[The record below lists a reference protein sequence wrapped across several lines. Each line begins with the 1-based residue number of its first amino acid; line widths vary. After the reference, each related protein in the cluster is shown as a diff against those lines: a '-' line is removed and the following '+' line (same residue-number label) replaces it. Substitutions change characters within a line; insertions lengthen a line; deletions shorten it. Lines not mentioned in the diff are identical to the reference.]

1 MTLKVVSNG
10 NPGAFWDKHCPTQDE
25 INELMQKGTDY
36 EDAADIKFIPCEPS
50 IYDGDTDAV
59 LMDVQSGK
67 TIRYDF
73 RDGRCYSQNGDE
85 LSDEYA
91 EAAHAAG
98 IPEGDASTDENL
110 KLLISNVESIYGSP
124 ENITLVTQ
132 EDADDEM

>member
-25 INELMQKGTDY
+25 INELMQKGADY

-50 IYDGDTDAV
+50 IYDGNTDAV

>member
-25 INELMQKGTDY
+25 INELMQKGADY

-59 LMDVQSGK
+59 LMDVQDGK

>member
-25 INELMQKGTDY
+25 INELMQKGADY

-91 EAAHAAG
+91 EAAHAAD

>member
-10 NPGAFWDKHCPTQDE
+10 NPGAFWDEHCPTQDE
-25 INELMQKGTDY
+25 INELMQKGADY

>member
-25 INELMQKGTDY
+25 INELMQKGADY

-73 RDGRCYSQNGDE
+73 RDSRCYSQNGDE

>member
-25 INELMQKGTDY
+25 INELMQKGADY

-50 IYDGDTDAV
+50 IYDGDTNAV

>member
-25 INELMQKGTDY
+25 INELTQKGADY

>member
-25 INELMQKGTDY
+25 INELMQKGADY

-91 EAAHAAG
+91 EAAHVAG

>member
-25 INELMQKGTDY
+25 INELMQKGADY

-110 KLLISNVESIYGSP
+110 KLLISNVESIYDSP

>member
-25 INELMQKGTDY
+25 INELMQKGADY

>member
-25 INELMQKGTDY
+25 INELMQKGADY

-73 RDGRCYSQNGDE
+73 RDGRCYSQNGDD

-110 KLLISNVESIYGSP
+110 KLLISNIESIYGSP

>member
-25 INELMQKGTDY
+25 INELMQKGADY

-59 LMDVQSGK
+59 LVDVQSGK

>member
-1 MTLKVVSNG
+1 MTLEVISKG
-10 NPGAFWDKHCPTQDE
+10 KPGAFWDKHCPTQDE
-25 INELMQKGTDY
+25 INELMQKGADY

-98 IPEGDASTDENL
+98 IPEGDASTDEHL

>member
-25 INELMQKGTDY
+25 INELMQKGADY

-110 KLLISNVESIYGSP
+110 KLLISNVEFIYGSP

>member
-1 MTLKVVSNG
+1 
-10 NPGAFWDKHCPTQDE
+10 
-25 INELMQKGTDY
+25 MQKGADY